1 MEPSA
6 KPPIPKE
13 KPKDTYY
20 MAFKALNFK
29 AAAEIGLETKEVMQA
44 FQFAVF
50 VFIFQLILM
59 SIIFYE
65 VLSDDVMLF
74 LTSNIECLTARFL
87 CTFLM
92 HMMVESN
99 VREGLIMMKYATNHR
114 FDFVSSN
121 NAFLIGLMQ
130 FTGGV
135 GAEIVCILHLSR
147 FDDAFSVVVGFIAL
161 TSISRVDDIVFS
173 ALATARFT
181 FTKPSSQLQILMH
194 KRDWGNL
201 RTP

>member
-1 MEPSA
+1 
-6 KPPIPKE
+6 
-13 KPKDTYY
+13 

-29 AAAEIGLETKEVMQA
+29 AASEMNLETKEVTQA

-50 VFIFQLILM
+50 VFIFQLMLIGMIL
-59 SIIFYE
+59 SVILGE
-65 VLSDDVMLF
+65 NVVLF
-74 LTSNIECLTARFL
+74 LSSNIECLTARFL

-99 VREGLIMMKYATNHR
+99 VREGLVMMKYATNHR

-147 FDDAFSVVVGFIAL
+147 FDGAMDVVINFIAL
-161 TSISRVDDIVFS
+161 TSISRVDDIVYS
-173 ALATARFT
+173 ALATAKFP

-194 KRDWGNL
+194 KRDWTNI